1 MIQYGLDISISLR
14 GYFTLEKHLIDLN
27 LSQIEDKLGYEK
39 GRLKQGADFYILSP
53 PNHPSDFEV
62 LGTSVFPGHRFEDS
76 NLQKT
81 INSQDRKSQ
90 DLNLFRRKRIIKV
103 VPLQIHIEAMRKYL
117 KEEEYNLI
125 KDVSTYGYSI
135 NEFIQN
141 IQARYR
147 NNTTLVRQ
155 IQENFAKA
163 SDIYKHRTDINDTM
177 YPSATGGGV
186 PQWRL
191 NRTLPGRCVCRLTD
205 YYEDIYQ
212 RVF

>member
-14 GYFTLEKHLIDLN
+14 GYFTLEKYLVDLN
-27 LSQIEDKLGYEK
+27 LYQIEDKLGYEK

-81 INSQDRKSQ
+81 INNQDKKRR

-117 KEEEYNLI
+117 KDEEYHLI
-125 KDVSTYGYSI
+125 KDI
-135 NEFIQN
+135 NTHGMSQTEFLQS
-141 IQARYR
+141 IQAKYR
-147 NNTTLVRQ
+147 NNTTLIRQ
-155 IQENFAKA
+155 IQENFAKVN
-163 SDIYKHRTDINDTM
+163 DIYKHRTDINDSM

-186 PQWRL
+186 PQWKL

-205 YYEDIYQ
+205 YHEDIYQ